1 MFISALNLI
10 KKQNSKDNREKQ
22 DFNIENNNYE
32 TRINEEFI
40 TEEFNKILYKLN
52 YKVNKLGHDI
62 GRDGTTI
69 SFYNNYVYPYLMTNT
84 FIDNLLNLL
93 LEEEQVYERLWMK
106 IKSDINNNLLKEN
119 HRSIIMKDE
128 NILLKSFVKI
138 MRKYIKQEVSQ
149 GIRTKNGALSYSGKF
164 VLSTHLNLFWKL
176 IRGAKKEDIIYLF
189 EECWNM
195 EIGQTRSREL
205 LFRTMFHLRDF
216 RNNEGKGERELF
228 RVFMKWL
235 ATYSIDT
242 NRYWRTLLSIIP
254 EYGRWD
260 DVYIPILEGNNNN
273 KEENINIG
281 KNVTINSKYIGKIN
295 ENEKEAF
302 NYISTQIM
310 LDLEAMRNNKPI
322 TLVAK
327 WIPSENSK
335 WNKKYRA
342 YYKLMDTMKTTP
354 KKLRK
359 DITMLRSYINIVESI
374 LSHGEDYKLTKE
386 YMSNIP
392 SQAIRKLKKA
402 LEKRSPEWNDYINQ
416 LQNNN
421 IKINSSAC
429 APYDWVRDYF
439 YRNTIKKENNE
450 IIEAQW
456 KDYIS
461 NLRKKFNI
469 DINDNS
475 ESNAPKVVVM
485 ADTSGSMFGDRAIEV
500 CLSLACTFARL
511 VHSSFR
517 DTLITFNSNP
527 SFIQIPDSE
536 RGTLRE
542 TLEFLTNQ
550 NLFPWGGSTNL
561 EGAFMELLKRA
572 LGFRYPEDHPM
583 YPNKKG
589 LHRDDMPEKMIIIS
603 DMQFN
608 ACRNYNSLYKNT
620 NIWDEWDNCNVNM
633 EETNN
638 QRIAQMYEEAGY
650 NVPGIIYWNVRACND
665 VPVGGDEEN
674 RVLLS
679 GFSPSLFNQVLENIE
694 SMNPESIYLN
704 TIMSDRYDKVID
716 LVKPLMEYETL

>member
-1 MFISALNLI
+1 MFVSALNFI
-10 KKQNSKDNREKQ
+10 KKQNSENKRENKNQ
-22 DFNIENNNYE
+22 IFTETKINHDFI
-32 TRINEEFI
+32 RS
-40 TEEFNKILYKLN
+40 EFNKMISKFDYKI
-52 YKVNKLGHDI
+52 NKLGHDN
-62 GRDGTTI
+62 GKDATTK
-69 SFYNNYVYPYLMTNT
+69 SFYEIYIAPYLFTNT
-84 FIDNLLNLL
+84 FIDDLVNLTLDDNYVYEKLWNKIKYDININFLKDNHKYIINQDENLL
-93 LEEEQVYERLWMK
+93 LNSFIIK
-106 IKSDINNNLLKEN
+106 I
-119 HRSIIMKDE
+119 
-128 NILLKSFVKI
+128 
-138 MRKYIKQEVSQ
+138 RKYIHEEVSL
-149 GIRTKNGALSYSGKF
+149 GIRTENGALSLRAEFS
-164 VLSTHLNLFWKL
+164 LSIHLNLFWKL
-176 IRGAKKEDIIYLF
+176 IRGVDEQDIINLF

-195 EIGQTRSREL
+195 EKEQIKSREL

-228 RVFMKWL
+228 RVFMRWL
-235 ATYSIDT
+235 ATYSIET
-242 NRYWRTLLSIIP
+242 RRYWSILLSLVP

-260 DVYIPILEGNNNN
+260 DVYVPILDSTNN
-273 KEENINIG
+273 KNENISIG
-281 KNVTINSKYIGKIN
+281 KNATKNGIYIGNISDN
-295 ENEKEAF
+295 EREALG
-302 NYISTQIM
+302 YLGTQIM
-310 LDLEAMRNNKPI
+310 VDLEAMRNNRPV
-322 TLVAK
+322 TLAAK
-327 WIPSENSK
+327 WAPSENSK
-335 WNKKYRA
+335 WNKKNKA
-342 YYKLMDTMKTTP
+342 FYKLMDSMKTTP

-359 DITMLRSYINIVESI
+359 DITLLRSYINIVESI

-386 YMSNIP
+386 YMSSMP

-402 LEKRSPEWNDYINQ
+402 LEKRSPEWDDYINQ

-429 APYDWVRDYF
+429 APYDWVKDYF
-439 YRNTIKKENNE
+439 HRNSIVKQNND

-469 DINDNS
+469 DINDKS
-475 ESNAPKVVVM
+475 ESNAPKVVIM

-536 RGTLRE
+536 RGSLRE

-550 NLFPWGGSTNL
+550 NMFPWGGSTNL

-572 LGFRYPEDHPM
+572 LGFRYPADHPM

-608 ACRNYNSLYKNT
+608 ACRNYNSLHKNN
-620 NIWDEWDNCNVNM
+620 NIWEEWDNCNVNM

-638 QRIAQMYEEAGY
+638 QRITRMYEEAGY
-650 NVPGIIYWNVRACND
+650 DVPGIIFWNVRACND
-665 VPVGGDEEN
+665 VPVGGDEN
-674 RVLLS
+674 NTVLLS

-704 TIMSDRYDKVID
+704 TVMSNRYDKVID